1 MQRGTTK
8 HNRLEANSS
17 PIAEPSVK
25 AVSFKRNKTM
35 NELQNLS
42 KDEILDK
49 IEELQHDW
57 INEGIAQVQEKV
69 GMNHGDCSP
78 DLDSKF
84 REVFKDLAKCT
95 YEQLKENGY
104 FK

>member
-1 MQRGTTK
+1 MIRGTTK

-25 AVSFKRNKTM
+25 AVSLKRNKTM

>member
-1 MQRGTTK
+1 MIRGTTK

-25 AVSFKRNKTM
+25 AVSLKRNNKM

-57 INEGIAQVQEKV
+57 INEGIAQVQEKF